1 VLPAV
6 QAVEVGDALD
16 AEQHRFTFDHKG
28 ALAVSERGLDDER
41 KRWLQSY
48 PLRVNSR
55 TRLPSR

>member
-1 VLPAV
+1 V